1 MKHCILILALLG
13 SLAGGALAAGPTLLQ
28 DDFSDPKLKAR
39 RALRGDW
46 KFAGGTA
53 TCTQDDKLYK
63 QFKDHGPILF
73 YDLAHTDVT
82 VRFSF
87 KAEGA
92 KTVVFTAN
100 AEKGH
105 VFRIVM
111 SPTGTSVRAFPTDKP
126 DVKSIAVATEKTTFK
141 PGEWTP
147 VEVKL
152 NGAKATVKIGDA
164 PAKTF
169 EHASYARPKANLSV
183 GFAFGTVS
191 VKDWVVTR

>member
-1 MKHCILILALLG
+1 MKTPLALL
-13 SLAGGALAAGPTLLQ
+13 TLLVCLSLPVSAAETVLLK
-28 DDFSDPKLKAR
+28 DDFSNAKLPQR
-39 RALRGDW
+39 RAMRGDW
-46 KFAGGTA
+46 KFANGTA
-53 TCTQDDKLYK
+53 TCTQDDALYR

-73 YDLAHTDVT
+73 YDLAHTNVT

-105 VFRIVM
+105 VFRFVM
-111 SPTGTSVRAFPTDKP
+111 SPSGTSVRAFPP
-126 DVKSIAVATEKTTFK
+126 DQPDTKSIAVATEKTTFK

-152 NGAKATVKIGDA
+152 SGPKATVKIGDA

-191 VKDWVVTR
+191 VKDFLVTP